1 MKHNQNI
8 TIRMLRPAP
17 TDNLYL
23 LNSCTKTRRKF
34 VAKTGRSIWEHK
46 LMIPHKIV
54 AKTRRSIW
62 EHKLLIPHEIVTK
75 TGRSIWEHK
84 LMIPHQIVA
93 QMLRPYKN

>member
-1 MKHNQNI
+1 TKTRRKFMKHNQNK

-23 LNSCTKTRRKF
+23 LNSCAKTRRQF
-34 VAKTGRSIWEHK
+34 VTKTGRSIWEHK

-54 AKTRRSIW
+54 A
-62 EHKLLIPHEIVTK
+62 
-75 TGRSIWEHK
+75 
-84 LMIPHQIVA
+84 